1 MGAMRPWHIIV
12 LVIVL
17 ILVFG
22 ASKLPDIA
30 QNIGKS
36 AKVLKKEMKELQEDD
51 QPAAPPQVTNQPSQ
65 TTGQANVQPQNVEE
79 DPKSPN

>member
-17 ILVFG
+17 IIVFG

-36 AKVLKKEMKELQEDD
+36 AKVLKKEMKELTDDD
-51 QPAAPPQVTNQPSQ
+51 QKANPPQVSGSQPSDPAAPQNAQQ
-65 TTGQANVQPQNVEE
+65 QNVQRIPE
-79 DPKSPN
+79 S

>member
-17 ILVFG
+17 IIVFG

-30 QNIGKS
+30 QNIG
-36 AKVLKKEMKELQEDD
+36 
-51 QPAAPPQVTNQPSQ
+51 
-65 TTGQANVQPQNVEE
+65 
-79 DPKSPN
+79 